1 MLYLY
6 QHAFTSTRQRVA
18 STEIMTRGA
27 FIVVEGLDRSG
38 KSTQTAA
45 LCDRIASLG
54 KSVKLYKF
62 PGEHIGLECDIAFT
76 SLNVLNV
83 NFFAGS

>member
-1 MLYLY
+1 M
-6 QHAFTSTRQRVA
+6 A
-18 STEIMTRGA
+18 RGA

-45 LCDRIASLG
+45 LCDRISSLG

-62 PGEHIGLECDIAFT
+62 PGEYMGRTAYFIGVAQLFGREISCGC
-76 SLNVLNV
+76 LR
-83 NFFAGS
+83 